1 MFITESGMIVRTSI
15 ADIST
20 VGRNTQGVRLVNLKD
35 GDSLVSVEIISS
47 ADLER
52 FADEEGEASEDG
64 EAEGGIAPAAEPEA
78 GATPEDDSAS
88 DPEAPEED

>member
-15 ADIST
+15 SDIST

-52 FADEEGEASEDG
+52 FADEHGDGDEAGASDAG
-64 EAEGGIAPAAEPEA
+64 AAEPA
-78 GATPEDDSAS
+78 ASDGADASGES
-88 DPEAPEED
+88 DPETPAED